1 MSALRILHVGKYY
14 APVKGGIESVVETL
28 CRGEATWADSSALVL
43 NDRLVTSVEDRD
55 GVTVRRVG
63 SVLKVGSVSV
73 APTLPLWLARA
84 EADILVLHEPN
95 PIALVAYFLAR
106 PRIPLVVWYHS
117 EVIRPAW
124 KYQLAYE
131 PFLEFALDRA
141 ARIIV
146 ASPSMREVPALIRY
160 GDKCRVIPY
169 GIRAERTGPVA
180 AGYAKVEFD
189 RRPNAKPTLLFVG
202 RLVPYKGVDV
212 LLKALPGLDAE
223 VVIIGDGPLRNSL
236 EALARELGVT
246 DRARFLGEVA
256 TDELLAWY
264 QACDVFVLP
273 SVTRQETFGMVQLE
287 AMVCARPVVSTSL
300 GTGVSW
306 VNQHE
311 YTGLIV
317 QPGDV
322 DDLHQALARL
332 LGDPQLRQRLGA
344 GARARVLSQFTA
356 ERMCST
362 TRTLYQEIVPP
373 QASAPVEPAPAFVA

>member
-1 MSALRILHVGKYY
+1 MSRLRILHVGKYY
-14 APVKGGIESVVETL
+14 APVKGGIEAVVETL
-28 CRGEATWADSSALVL
+28 CRGEAAWAESSALVL
-43 NDRLVTSVEDRD
+43 NERLMTSVEHRD
-55 GVTVRRVG
+55 GVKVRRVG
-63 SVLKVGSVSV
+63 SVVKVGSVSV

-95 PIALVAYFLAR
+95 PIALVAYYLAR

-124 KYQLAYE
+124 KYQLVYE
-131 PFLEFALDRA
+131 PFLEFALGRA

-146 ASPSMREVPALIRY
+146 ASPSMREVPALIRH
-160 GDKCRVIPY
+160 GDKCRVVPY
-169 GIRAERTGPVA
+169 GIRAERGLIAEGPSR
-180 AGYAKVEFD
+180 VEVD
-189 RRPNAKPTLLFVG
+189 RRPNARPTLLFVG
-202 RLVPYKGVDV
+202 RLVPYKGVEV
-212 LLKALPGLDAE
+212 LLRALPGLDCDA
-223 VVIIGDGPLRNSL
+223 VIIGDGPLRNSL
-236 EALARELGVT
+236 EALARELGVA

-264 QACDVFVLP
+264 QACDIFVLP

-287 AMVCARPVVSTSL
+287 AMVCARPVVSTEL

-317 QPGDV
+317 KPGDV

-332 LGDPQLRQRLGA
+332 LGDPRLRQRLGA
-344 GARARVLSQFTA
+344 GARARVSSRFTA

-362 TRTLYQEIVPP
+362 TRTLYQEIVAPP
-373 QASAPVEPAPAFVA
+373 ASASVEPACVA

>member
-1 MSALRILHVGKYY
+1 MSPLRILHVGKYY

-28 CRGEATWADSSALVL
+28 CRGEATWANSSALVL
-43 NDRLVTSVEDRD
+43 NERLVTSVEDRD

-63 SVLKVGSVSV
+63 SVVKVGSVSV

-84 EADILVLHEPN
+84 QADILVLHEPN

-106 PRIPLVVWYHS
+106 PRMPLVVWYHS
-117 EVIRPAW
+117 EVVRPAW
-124 KYQLAYE
+124 KYQLLYE

-146 ASPSMREVPALIRY
+146 ASPSMREVPALIRH

-169 GIRAERTGPVA
+169 GIRAECYGLVA
-180 AGYAKVEFD
+180 GGFARVESD

-202 RLVPYKGVDV
+202 RLVPYKGLDV

-223 VVIIGDGPLRNSL
+223 AVIIGDGPLRNSL
-236 EALARELGVT
+236 EALARDLGVA
-246 DRARFLGEVA
+246 DRTRFLGEVA
-256 TDELLAWY
+256 TDELLARY

-311 YTGLIV
+311 YTGLV
-317 QPGDV
+317 VKPGDV

-356 ERMCST
+356 ERMCDT
-362 TRTLYQEIVPP
+362 TRSLYQEIVPP
-373 QASAPVEPAPAFVA
+373 QALAPAEPAFVA